1 MYFNERNILDSLC
14 RGRTVVVAAHRM
26 SMVCHADQI
35 LVLHKGKIVERGAH
49 HQLYGF
55 AVRRQLAQYGQ

>member
-1 MYFNERNILDSLC
+1 
-14 RGRTVVVAAHRM
+14 
-26 SMVCHADQI
+26 MVCHADQI